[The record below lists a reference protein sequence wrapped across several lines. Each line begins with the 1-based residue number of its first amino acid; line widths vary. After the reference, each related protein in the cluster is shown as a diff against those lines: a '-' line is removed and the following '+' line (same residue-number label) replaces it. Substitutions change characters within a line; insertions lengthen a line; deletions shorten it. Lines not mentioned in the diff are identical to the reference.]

1 MPDVLRN
8 VMGWIVN
15 LLASVGVVALIAW
28 IGRLLAR
35 VQETAEN
42 PSGSIIEAQLRHH
55 IDQDEKTRQAA
66 IEDAATSDD
75 AAAALA
81 ALGNRRRETDG

>member
-1 MPDVLRN
+1 MPDVLRS
-8 VMGWIVN
+8 VMGWIVKA
-15 LLASVGVVALIAW
+15 LASVGVVALIAW
-28 IGRLLAR
+28 IGRLLGKL
-35 VQETAEN
+35 QETAEN
-42 PSGSIIEAQLRHH
+42 PSGSIVEAQLRHH